1 MFRCSPPIVPITWR
15 PRSCFCDCCGANAC
29 VIAFVVGGSPIW
41 LSCANGATS
50 VCPTHTRCFH
60 SSSTLLFFPGKF
72 HLLMKLQQR
81 AAIEVIH
88 AHSLLP
94 MQRMDQPRHKNFI
107 TSQVQSTNSWKQK
120 LLPVYRTHL
129 DTTQKAKWLQTTQD
143 YLTTCDHFDSSEI
156 HLPIFHR
163 FLSLRWEPHDDLNW
177 PQHRRKKWSTRYKQK
192 SRKAKN
198 SADLCHGSFLQVSSI
213 EGLKKTKGG

>member
-41 LSCANGATS
+41 LSCANAATR
-50 VCPTHTRCFH
+50 VRPTRCFH

-94 MQRMDQPRHKNFI
+94 MQRMDQTCHKNFI

-120 LLPVYRTHL
+120 LLGSIGPILT
-129 DTTQKAKWLQTTQD
+129 KWLQTTQD
-143 YLTTCDHFDSSEI
+143 YLTTFDHFDSSEI
-156 HLPIFHR
+156 HLPPVFVPEMGA
-163 FLSLRWEPHDDLNW
+163 SWW
-177 PQHRRKKWSTRYKQK
+177 PQVAAIS
-192 SRKAKN
+192 
-198 SADLCHGSFLQVSSI
+198 
-213 EGLKKTKGG
+213 